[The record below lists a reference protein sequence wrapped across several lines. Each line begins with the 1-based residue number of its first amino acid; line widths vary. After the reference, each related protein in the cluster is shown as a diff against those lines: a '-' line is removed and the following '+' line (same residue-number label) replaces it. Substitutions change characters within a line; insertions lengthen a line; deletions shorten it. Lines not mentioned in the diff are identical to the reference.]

1 MRNKVRFWMNV
12 ALIAGAHVAIIVGLI
27 HWSRAEK
34 DSSAQNI
41 VWMNGGGGDG
51 VALATKKSPAPR
63 RNSKTEAMK
72 DQEVDEDRPIL
83 ASAPSEI
90 QLPTATASPV
100 RTPVA
105 RFTSTPRPS
114 ASPKTKG
121 TPKPKPKPTAKPTP
135 KPTPKPSPKIVLA
148 KASAKPSAK
157 PAPEKEEDEPAE
169 GPVEKTEIAKEQ
181 SPKIEPKKTTAT
193 QSGNLGHRGRAF

>member
-90 QLPTATASPV
+90 QLPTPTASPV

-105 RFTSTPRPS
+105 RFTPTPKPS

-135 KPTPKPSPKIVLA
+135 KPVSVSTPPPESRNEEDEDNVEPILATGKSEIQLPVATPKPSPSRLPNPPS
-148 KASAKPSAK
+148 SATPTCTRTS
-157 PAPEKEEDEPAE
+157 
-169 GPVEKTEIAKEQ
+169 
-181 SPKIEPKKTTAT
+181 S
-193 QSGNLGHRGRAF
+193 SGAGR